1 MLEGHLSVLL
11 SAADKAEIATAVRVF
26 VYLSAGSAGL
36 FAAYKLLWM
45 PLITLM
51 DNSDAWV
58 ISHWRFLGRFFRRF
72 IFILL
77 TLLLLGLAMEMVL
90 NQLQRL

>member
-1 MLEGHLSVLL
+1 
-11 SAADKAEIATAVRVF
+11 
-26 VYLSAGSAGL
+26 
-36 FAAYKLLWM
+36 M

-72 IFILL
+72 ISILL
-77 TLLLLGLAMEMVL
+77 TLLLLGLAMEMAL